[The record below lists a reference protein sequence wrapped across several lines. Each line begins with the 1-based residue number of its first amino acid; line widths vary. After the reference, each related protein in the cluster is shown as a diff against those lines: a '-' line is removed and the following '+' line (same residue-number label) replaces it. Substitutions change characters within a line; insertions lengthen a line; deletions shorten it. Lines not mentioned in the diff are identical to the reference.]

1 MQRAVYTCSLLI
13 DKPFSIIFKYG
24 VRTASLT
31 SEKQGG
37 IKARSPSALLSFK
50 GHAAEHITLKWSIE
64 DTDKSEKEAKRQS
77 NVSFCRN
84 KTKTD
89 LKPLRSS
96 VENQQ
101 NFLACV
107 F

>member
-1 MQRAVYTCSLLI
+1 MRTC
-13 DKPFSIIFKYG
+13 K
-24 VRTASLT
+24 ALT
-31 SEKQGG
+31 PVS
-37 IKARSPSALLSFK
+37 LSFK
-50 GHAAEHITLKWSIE
+50 GHETKHITLKWSIE

-77 NVSFCRN
+77 NVSFFRN